1 MSLETKLTRLKST
14 KTKLKNALIEAGAQM
29 EPSEPFYN
37 YADYIPEISGHIET
51 TSTADI
57 MESIDLYEIIVKGQY
72 ETYSY
77 DESHQNEVLNMCDLI
92 INGEVV

>member
-14 KTKLKNALIEAGAQM
+14 KTKLKNAFIEAGAQI
-29 EPSEPFYN
+29 EPNEPFYN
-37 YADYIPEISGHIET
+37 YADHIPEIANPIET
-51 TSTADI
+51 TSVADI

-72 ETYSY
+72 ENYSY
-77 DESHQNEVLNMCDLI
+77 DELHQNEVLNMCDLI